1 MPIQFDSNV
10 ISNTRAGAYHLITL
24 TAGDI
29 PKEFKPGQFV
39 TLAIDG
45 ISSGLILRRSFSIY
59 QAHDRG
65 VYGGTI
71 DIVVAAH
78 GEGTKWI
85 TNLRRN
91 DGVNL
96 VGPLGKPFS
105 IPKDPVSCVL
115 IGGGYGSAPL
125 FKLAEVLRAKGCRVD
140 FILGAQTNE
149 KLFGL
154 LEARRLGHN
163 VLITTQDGSAGTT
176 GLVTDV
182 LADLIEKAD
191 TQVIYSCGPMGML
204 QAITKIAQ
212 QNQVYSFTAVEEA
225 MACGIGVCMTCVL
238 PVVGEDGITRMVRS
252 CVEGPTF
259 RGERVRWDEVGT
271 VPPDTYGAGNH

>member
-1 MPIQFDSNV
+1 MPIQHEASV
-10 ISNTRAGAYHLITL
+10 IANSRAGAYQIITL
-24 TAGDI
+24 TADEI

-39 TLAIDG
+39 TLAIGG

-85 TNLRRN
+85 SQLKRN
-91 DGVNL
+91 DSVNI
-96 VGPLGKPFS
+96 VGPLGKPFP

-125 FKLAEVLRAKGCRVD
+125 FKLAEALRAKGCRVD

-163 VLITTQDGSAGTT
+163 VLITTQDGSAGTQ

-182 LADLIEKAD
+182 LSELIEKAD
-191 TQVIYSCGPMGML
+191 SRVIYSCGPMPML
-204 QAITKIAQ
+204 KAITEIAQ
-212 QNQVYSFTAVEEA
+212 QYQIYSFTAVEEA

-238 PVVGEDGITRMVRS
+238 PVIGDDGVTRMVRS

-259 RGERVRWDEVGT
+259 RGDRVRWDDVGT
-271 VPPDTYGAGNH
+271 VPADTYGAGNH

>member
-1 MPIQFDSNV
+1 MPIQHQASV
-10 ISNTRAGAYHLITL
+10 ISNTRTGAYQLLTL
-24 TAGDI
+24 TAGEI

-45 ISSGLILRRSFSIY
+45 LSSGLILRRAFSIY
-59 QAHDRG
+59 QAQDRG

-71 DIVVAAH
+71 DLVVAAH

-85 TNLRRN
+85 TQLKR
-91 DGVNL
+91 DDSVNI

-105 IPKDPVSCVL
+105 IPKDAVSCVL
-115 IGGGYGSAPL
+115 IGGGYGAAPL
-125 FKLAEVLRAKGCRVD
+125 FRLAEALRSRGCRVD
-140 FILGAQTNE
+140 FILGAQNSE
-149 KLFGL
+149 KLFGI

-163 VLITTQDGSAGTT
+163 VLITTQDGSSGHQ

-182 LADLIEKAD
+182 LPDLIAKVD
-191 TQVIYSCGPMGML
+191 SQVIYSCGPMPML

-212 QNQVYSFTAVEEA
+212 AHQIYSFTAVEEA

-238 PVVGEDGITRMVRS
+238 PVIGDDGVTRMVRS
-252 CVEGPTF
+252 CVEGPSF
-259 RGERVRWDEVGT
+259 KGERVRWDEVGT
-271 VPPDTYGAGNH
+271 IPPDTYGAGNH

>member
-1 MPIQFDSNV
+1 MPIQHQASV
-10 ISNTRAGAYHLITL
+10 ISNTRTGAYQLLTL
-24 TAGDI
+24 TAGEI

-45 ISSGLILRRSFSIY
+45 LSSGLILRRAFSIY
-59 QAHDRG
+59 QAQDRG

-71 DIVVAAH
+71 DLVVAAH

-85 TNLRRN
+85 TQLKR
-91 DGVNL
+91 DDSVNI

-105 IPKDPVSCVL
+105 IPKDAVSCVL
-115 IGGGYGSAPL
+115 IGGGYGAAPL
-125 FKLAEVLRAKGCRVD
+125 FRLAEALRSRGCRVD
-140 FILGAQTNE
+140 FILGAQSSE
-149 KLFGL
+149 KLFGI

-163 VLITTQDGSAGTT
+163 VLITTQDGSSGHQ

-182 LADLIEKAD
+182 LPDLIAKAD
-191 TQVIYSCGPMGML
+191 SQVIYSCGPMPML

-212 QNQVYSFTAVEEA
+212 AHQIYSFTAVEEA

-238 PVVGEDGITRMVRS
+238 PVIGDDGVTRMVRS

-259 RGERVRWDEVGT
+259 KGERVRWDEVGT
-271 VPPDTYGAGNH
+271 IPPDTYGAGNQ

>member
-1 MPIQFDSNV
+1 MPIQHEASV
-10 ISNTRAGAYHLITL
+10 IANSRAGAYQIITL
-24 TAGDI
+24 TADEI

-39 TLAIDG
+39 TLAIGG

-85 TNLRRN
+85 SQLKRN
-91 DGVNL
+91 DSVNI
-96 VGPLGKPFS
+96 VGPLGKPFP

-125 FKLAEVLRAKGCRVD
+125 FKLAEALRAKGCRVD

-163 VLITTQDGSAGTT
+163 VLITTQDGSAGTQ

-182 LADLIEKAD
+182 LSELIEKAD
-191 TQVIYSCGPMGML
+191 SRVIYSCGPMPML
-204 QAITKIAQ
+204 KAITEIAQ
-212 QNQVYSFTAVEEA
+212 QHQIYSFTAVEEA

-238 PVVGEDGITRMVRS
+238 PVIGDDGVTRMVRS

-259 RGERVRWDEVGT
+259 RGDRVRWDDVGT
-271 VPPDTYGAGNH
+271 VPADTYGAGNH

>member
-1 MPIQFDSNV
+1 MPIQHEASV
-10 ISNTRAGAYHLITL
+10 IANSRAGAYQIITL
-24 TAGDI
+24 TADEI

-39 TLAIDG
+39 TLAIGG

-85 TNLRRN
+85 SQLKRN
-91 DGVNL
+91 DSVNI
-96 VGPLGKPFS
+96 VGPLGKPFP

-125 FKLAEVLRAKGCRVD
+125 FKLAEALRAKGCRVD

-163 VLITTQDGSAGTT
+163 VLITTQDGSAGTQ

-182 LADLIEKAD
+182 LSELIEKAD
-191 TQVIYSCGPMGML
+191 SRVIYSCGPMPML
-204 QAITKIAQ
+204 KAITEIAQ
-212 QNQVYSFTAVEEA
+212 KHQIYSFTAVEEA

-238 PVVGEDGITRMVRS
+238 PVIGDDGVTRMVRS

-259 RGERVRWDEVGT
+259 RGDRVRWDDVGT
-271 VPPDTYGAGNH
+271 VPADTYGAGNH

>member
-1 MPIQFDSNV
+1 MPIQHEASV
-10 ISNTRAGAYHLITL
+10 ISNTRAGAYQVITL
-24 TAGDI
+24 TADEI

-39 TLAIDG
+39 TLAIG
-45 ISSGLILRRSFSIY
+45 GLSSGLILRRSFSIY

-85 TNLRRN
+85 SQLKRN
-91 DGVNL
+91 DSVNI
-96 VGPLGKPFS
+96 VGPLGKPFP

-125 FKLAEVLRAKGCRVD
+125 FKLAEALRAKGCRVD
-140 FILGAQTNE
+140 FILGAQTSE

-163 VLITTQDGSAGTT
+163 VLITTQDGSAGTQ

-182 LADLIEKAD
+182 LSELIEKAD
-191 TQVIYSCGPMGML
+191 SQVVYSCGPMPML
-204 QAITKIAQ
+204 KAITEIAQ
-212 QNQVYSFTAVEEA
+212 QHQIYSFTAVEEA

-238 PVVGEDGITRMVRS
+238 PVIGDDGVTRMVRS

-259 RGERVRWDEVGT
+259 RGDRVRWDDVGT
-271 VPPDTYGAGNH
+271 VPVDTYGAGNH

>member
-1 MPIQFDSNV
+1 MPIQFQSNV

-45 ISSGLILRRSFSIY
+45 LSSGLILRRAFSIY
-59 QAHDRG
+59 QVHDRG
-65 VYGGTI
+65 VYGGTL
-71 DIVVAAH
+71 DIVVDAH
-78 GEGTKWI
+78 GAGTKWI
-85 TNLRRN
+85 TELRRN
-91 DGVNL
+91 DAVDI
-96 VGPLGKPFS
+96 VGPLGRAFS
-105 IPKDPVSCVL
+105 IPKDPVACVL

-125 FKLAEVLRAKGCRVD
+125 FKLAETLRAKGCRVD
-140 FILGAQTNE
+140 FILGAQNNE

-176 GLVTDV
+176 GVVTD
-182 LADLIEKAD
+182 LLPDLITKSD
-191 TQVIYSCGPMGML
+191 SQVVYACGPMPML
-204 QAITKIAQ
+204 SAVTKIAQ
-212 QNQVYSFTAVEEA
+212 QHQIYSFTAVEEA

-238 PVVGEDGITRMVRS
+238 PVIGDDSITRMVRA
-252 CVEGPTF
+252 CVDGPTF
-259 RGERVRWDEVGT
+259 RGERVRWDDVGSI
-271 VPPDTYGAGNH
+271 PSDTYGANNL